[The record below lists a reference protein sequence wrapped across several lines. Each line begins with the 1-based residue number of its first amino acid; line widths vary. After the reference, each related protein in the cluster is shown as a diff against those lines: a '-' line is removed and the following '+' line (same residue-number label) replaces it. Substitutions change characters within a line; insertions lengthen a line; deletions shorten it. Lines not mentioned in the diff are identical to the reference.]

1 MENIDHQRRL
11 ALATT
16 AAALGSTV
24 ALGSGATLSSSA
36 VGSATATGS
45 STSAARAAT
54 MRAFEIGTQQ
64 GIGSLSLIERTAP
77 TPGAGEVVVEMR
89 AAALN
94 HRDLDILSG
103 RYGGRKP
110 AERVP
115 VGDGAGVI
123 VDIGPGVTAVQRGE
137 RVTAPHFTLWTDG
150 DYDPA
155 IFAADAGNTR
165 DGWLAER
172 IVLPASSLVRIPE
185 SLSFESAAA
194 LGAAGITAWA
204 VLETLGRIKAGDTVL
219 TLGTGGVAILT
230 LQIAKMCG
238 ARVAITSSSDD
249 KLALCRKLGAD
260 ITVNYRKQPAW
271 HEAVRAANGG
281 RGVDIVVETVGAS
294 SLSQSLAACAPNAR
308 VGLLGALGGP
318 APAPPNLGP
327 LILNNVILKGITSG
341 SRRNLE
347 DLLRASVA
355 NGLTPHID
363 RVFAFDESAQA
374 LSYLATGEHVGKIVI
389 RRS

>member
-1 MENIDHQRRL
+1 MGYLTVDR
-11 ALATT
+11 TT
-16 AAALGSTV
+16 R
-24 ALGSGATLSSSA
+24 TLSGGETARVNLTTCLGTRLVNTLYVLDEPS
-36 VGSATATGS
+36 VGLHPRDSQ
-45 STSAARAAT
+45 R
-54 MRAFEIGTQQ
+54 
-64 GIGSLSLIERTAP
+64 LIRVLQTLRD
-77 TPGAGEVVVEMR
+77 AGNTVVVVEHEPEVMR
-89 AAALN
+89 AA
-94 HRDLDILSG
+94 DL
-103 RYGGRKP
+103 
-110 AERVP
+110 
-115 VGDGAGVI
+115 I

>member
-1 MENIDHQRRL
+1 MSL
-11 ALATT
+11 A
-16 AAALGSTV
+16 
-24 ALGSGATLSSSA
+24 
-36 VGSATATGS
+36 
-45 STSAARAAT
+45 
-54 MRAFEIGTQQ
+54 
-64 GIGSLSLIERTAP
+64 SLSLSERP
-77 TPGAGEVVVEMR
+77 TPMPGAGEVVVEMR

-94 HRDLDILSG
+94 HRDLDILAG
-103 RYGGRKP
+103 RYGARKP
-110 AERVP
+110 AERIP
-115 VGDGAGVI
+115 VGDGAGVV
-123 VDIGPGVTAVQRGE
+123 VDIGPGVTAIQRGE
-137 RVTAPHFTLWTDG
+137 RVTAPHFTLWNDG

-172 IVLPASSLVRIPE
+172 IVLPAQSLVRIPG
-185 SLSFESAAA
+185 SLSFEAAAA

-219 TLGTGGVAILT
+219 TLGTGGVATLA

-249 KLALCRKLGAD
+249 KLALCRRLGAD

-271 HEAVRAANGG
+271 HEAVLAANGG

-294 SLSQSLAACAPNAR
+294 TLSQSLAACAPNAR

-327 LILNNVILKGITSG
+327 LILNNVTLKGITSG

-347 DLLRASVA
+347 DLLRATVA

-363 RVFAFDESAQA
+363 RVFAFDDAAQA
-374 LSYLATGEHVGKIVI
+374 LAYLATGGHVGKIVI
-389 RRS
+389 RRN

>member
-1 MENIDHQRRL
+1 
-11 ALATT
+11 
-16 AAALGSTV
+16 
-24 ALGSGATLSSSA
+24 
-36 VGSATATGS
+36 
-45 STSAARAAT
+45 
-54 MRAFEIGTQQ
+54 
-64 GIGSLSLIERTAP
+64 
-77 TPGAGEVVVEMR
+77 MR

-115 VGDGAGVI
+115 VGDGAGVV

-374 LSYLATGEHVGKIVI
+374 LSYLATGGHVGKIVI

>member
-11 ALATT
+11 ALVTT
-16 AAALGSTV
+16 AAAALGSTV
-24 ALGSGATLSSSA
+24 ALGSSA
-36 VGSATATGS
+36 AATGS
-45 STSAARAAT
+45 SSSTGRAST
-54 MRAFEIGTQQ
+54 MRAYQIGAQQ
-64 GIGSLSLIERTAP
+64 GLASLSLSERPTP

-94 HRDLDILSG
+94 HRDLDILAG
-103 RYGGRKP
+103 RYGTRKP
-110 AERVP
+110 AERIP
-115 VGDGAGVI
+115 VGDGAGVV
-123 VDIGPGVTAVQRGE
+123 VDIGPGVMAIQRGE
-137 RVTAPHFTLWTDG
+137 RVTAPHFTFWNDG

-172 IVLPASSLVRIPE
+172 IVLPAQSLVRIPE
-185 SLSFESAAA
+185 SLSFEAAAA

-219 TLGTGGVAILT
+219 TLGTGGVATLA

-249 KLALCRKLGAD
+249 KLALCRRLGAD

-294 SLSQSLAACAPNAR
+294 TLSQSLAACAPNAR

-327 LILNNVILKGITSG
+327 LILNNVTLKGITSG
-341 SRRNLE
+341 SRHNLE
-347 DLLRASVA
+347 DLLRATVA

-363 RVFAFDESAQA
+363 RVFTFDDAAQA
-374 LSYLATGEHVGKIVI
+374 LAYLATGGHVGKIVI

>member
-11 ALATT
+11 ALVTT
-16 AAALGSTV
+16 AAAALGSTV
-24 ALGSGATLSSSA
+24 ALGSNGAA
-36 VGSATATGS
+36 GSAAATGS
-45 STSAARAAT
+45 SNSAGRAST
-54 MRAFEIGTQQ
+54 MRAYQIGAQQ
-64 GIGSLSLIERTAP
+64 GLASLSLSERPTP

-94 HRDLDILSG
+94 HRDLDILAG
-103 RYGGRKP
+103 RYGTRKP

-115 VGDGAGVI
+115 VGDGAGVV
-123 VDIGPGVTAVQRGE
+123 VDIGPGVTAIQRGE
-137 RVTAPHFTLWTDG
+137 RVTAPHFTLWNDG

-172 IVLPASSLVRIPE
+172 IVLPAQSLVRIPE
-185 SLSFESAAA
+185 SLSFEAAAA

-219 TLGTGGVAILT
+219 TLGTGGVATLA

-249 KLALCRKLGAD
+249 KLALCRRLGAD

-294 SLSQSLAACAPNAR
+294 TLSQSLAACAPNAR
-308 VGLLGALGGP
+308 IGLLGALGGP

-327 LILNNVILKGITSG
+327 LILNNVTLKGITSG

-347 DLLRASVA
+347 DLLRATVA

-363 RVFAFDESAQA
+363 RVFTFDDAAQA
-374 LSYLATGEHVGKIVI
+374 LAYLATGGHVGKIVI
-389 RRS
+389 RRK